1 MKKSF
6 RILCLIIAALALIA
20 LTACGN
26 TDNNQTTSNTKSE
39 PTLTPNQTKTQAEPV
54 SVSGELSQGSCKVLF
69 TMSDGQ
75 TFTVQCEPEY
85 APETVENFLQ
95 LVKSGFYDG
104 LTFHRILDNFVAQGG
119 DPSGNGTGGSPN
131 KIHGEFASNGFTQ
144 NTLKHNRGSV
154 AMARSNDP
162 DSASS
167 QFYICYQELPSLD
180 GKYAVFGEVTDGM
193 EVIDG
198 FLSIERDSSGMPS
211 TPITIQS
218 AEIIE

>member
-1 MKKSF
+1 MKKSKKLLKIF
-6 RILCLIIAALALIA
+6 CLSLASLAIVA

-26 TDNNQTTSNTKSE
+26 TASNTSSTNNE
-39 PTLTPNQTKTQAEPV
+39 PTLTPTQQKTETETVPV
-54 SVSGELSQGSCKVLF
+54 TGELSQGSCKVLF

-75 TFTVQCEPEY
+75 TFTVQCEPTY

-95 LVKSGFYDG
+95 LVNSGFYNG

-119 DPSGNGTGGSPN
+119 DPQGNGTGGSEN
-131 KIHGEFASNGFTQ
+131 KIHGEFANNGFTQ

-154 AMARSNDP
+154 AMARSTDP

-167 QFYICYQELPSLD
+167 QFYICYDELPHLD
-180 GKYAVFGEVTDGM
+180 GNYAVFGEVTEGM

-198 FLSIERDSSGMPS
+198 FLNVQRDSSGMPS
-211 TPITIQS
+211 IPITIKS
-218 AEIIE
+218 AEII